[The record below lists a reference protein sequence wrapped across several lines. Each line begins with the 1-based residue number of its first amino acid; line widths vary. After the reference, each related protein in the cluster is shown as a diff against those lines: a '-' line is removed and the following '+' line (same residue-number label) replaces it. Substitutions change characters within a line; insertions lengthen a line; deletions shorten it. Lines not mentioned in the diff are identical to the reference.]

1 MFWFFFFF
9 DALGGF
15 LTETILASF
24 RCQSIAT
31 ASSSLA
37 ATLLTRR
44 GTTHST
50 LKVPLNLTQTE
61 LSVCCTKK
69 ETALAR
75 LIQDCSAIINDETPL
90 SNKIVF
96 EALDRTS
103 RHCSFNVQ
111 DFRQALP
118 VIRCGTRANVVNA
131 YSRSPLCDQMKK
143 RI

>member
-1 MFWFFFFF
+1 M
-9 DALGGF
+9 GRIF
-15 LTETILASF
+15 LMETILASF

-37 ATLLTRR
+37 ATLLTRG

-50 LKVPLNLTQTE
+50 FKVPLNLTQTE
-61 LSVCCTKK
+61 LPVCCTKK

-75 LIQDCSAIINDETPL
+75 LIQDCSAIINDEAPL

-103 RHCSFNVQ
+103 RDMTNAEIPMGGIA
-111 DFRQALP
+111 ALM
-118 VIRCGTRANVVNA
+118 CGSYHLSGMAQERT
-131 YSRSPLCDQMKK
+131 L
-143 RI
+143 